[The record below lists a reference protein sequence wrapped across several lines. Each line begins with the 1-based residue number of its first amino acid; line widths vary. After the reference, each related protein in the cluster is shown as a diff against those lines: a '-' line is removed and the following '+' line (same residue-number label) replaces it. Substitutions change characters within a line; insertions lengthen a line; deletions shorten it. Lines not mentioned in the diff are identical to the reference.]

1 MTRIIYLI
9 VQLKL
14 GYQSII
20 SFFIHVKVQKPTTQ
34 IIITLMNVLREA
46 LMCIQDCHLLS
57 SRYCCRKQFYLRYFE
72 GLGLVSTINSSFS
85 SFLLVFLVLAYYV
98 YSIYT
103 CRIIQIVSGIAR
115 GESVRLAQGGLD
127 RLADCLIRIIKQCTN
142 TNQWNCHQLQG

>member
-9 VQLKL
+9 VEPKL

-57 SRYCCRKQFYLRYFE
+57 SRYCCRKRFFLKV
-72 GLGLVSTINSSFS
+72 LGLVSTIISSFS
-85 SFLLVFLVLAYYV
+85 SFFLVFLVLAYYV
-98 YSIYT
+98 YSIYI

-115 GESVRLAQGGLD
+115 GESVRPTSLGWTQTWTHETGDGYEERRED
-127 RLADCLIRIIKQCTN
+127 
-142 TNQWNCHQLQG
+142 